1 MFPILPIG
9 PGSLIPPL
17 AADPVAREN
26 FFGTPQTGDAATA
39 RGESSTHAAQPTSL
53 LGQLGQGLG
62 DLGRGLSQ
70 EGLAGVL
77 DPVGMMDRQQAQ
89 RDLSDRFQV
98 VPDDFVG
105 PRNHN
110 QVSQAEYEEITRTFS
125 DIRLGR
131 GDLTIDTSEM
141 TDPAQAQRYRD
152 GAMSSIADMMM
163 TTSGRAQIGNLSDN
177 VASNDD
183 GTARTN
189 AAGDPIHRHTTIR
202 ALYNDTNGD
211 GNWLNDGTTEANY
224 RSNNAVATAYGAHG
238 ETGATLDT
246 TGYGTWN
253 RDAATGA
260 RGAGFDST
268 IWWNPN
274 VQAGN
279 CDRGDVIL
287 AHEMQHALHETQ
299 GTMAA
304 GTYSGAGPDNGRI
317 RNYER
322 QAVGIPHTGTHY
334 PGDPDGCTEN
344 TYRSERNQLGLGDNF
359 LQRGDYSA
367 PMPGQAPP

>member
-1 MFPILPIG
+1 VFPFLPIG
-9 PGSLIPPL
+9 PMIEPGILPMPG
-17 AADPVAREN
+17 ANV
-26 FFGTPQTGDAATA
+26 FGTPQTGDAATA
-39 RGESSTHAAQPTSL
+39 RGESSARADQPTSL
-53 LGQLGQGLG
+53 LGQLGQGIG
-62 DLGRGLSQ
+62 DLGRGLMQ
-70 EGLAGVL
+70 EGLGGAL
-77 DPVGMMDRQQAQ
+77 DPVGMMDRMQAQ

-98 VPDDFVG
+98 VPDDFIG

-110 QVSQAEYEEITRTFS
+110 QVSQAEYEQISHTFS

-131 GDLTIDTSEM
+131 GDLTINTSEM
-141 TDPAQAQRYRD
+141 TDAAQAQTYRD
-152 GAMSSIADMMM
+152 GTMSSIADMMM
-163 TTSGRAQIGNLSDN
+163 TTAGRQQVMGLSNN
-177 VASNDD
+177 VARNDD
-183 GTARTN
+183 GTARTD
-189 AAGDPIHRHTTIR
+189 AAGADVHRHSTIR

-211 GNWLNDGTTEANY
+211 GNWLNDDTSAANY
-224 RSNNAVATAYGAHG
+224 RSDNAVATAYGAHG
-238 ETGATLDT
+238 ETGAALDL

-253 RDAATGA
+253 RDAGTGA
-260 RGAGFDST
+260 RGPGFDST
-268 IWWNPN
+268 IWWNPD
-274 VQAGN
+274 VTAGA

-304 GTYSGAGPDNGRI
+304 GTYSGPGPDSGTI

-322 QAVGIPHTGTHY
+322 QAVGTPHTGGHF

-344 TYRSERNQLGLGDNF
+344 TYREQRNQLGLGDRF

>member
-1 MFPILPIG
+1 MSSFMQDLLG
-9 PGSLIPPL
+9 EEQAQALSSWL
-17 AADPVAREN
+17 
-26 FFGTPQTGDAATA
+26 GTPETGDAATA
-39 RGESSTHAAQPTSL
+39 TGESSARAEQPDGL
-53 LGQLGQGLG
+53 FGQVGQFIG
-62 DLGRGLSQ
+62 DVGRGLSQ
-70 EGLAGVL
+70 EGIGGLF

-89 RDLSDRFQV
+89 RDLSTRFQV
-98 VPDDFVG
+98 VGDDFVG

-110 QVSQAEYEEITRTFS
+110 QVSQEEYEEIARTYS
-125 DIRLGR
+125 NIRMGR

-141 TDPAQAQRYRD
+141 TDEGQEQRYRD
-152 GAMSSIADMMM
+152 GTMSAIADMMM
-163 TTSGRAQIGNLSDN
+163 TTSGRGQINNLSNN
-177 VASNDD
+177 VLRDD
-183 GTARTN
+183 
-189 AAGDPIHRHTTIR
+189 AGDARLDADGNEVHHHTTIR
-202 ALYNDTNGD
+202 ALYNDTDGD
-211 GNWLNDGTTEANY
+211 GNWLNDGTSEANY

-238 ETGATLDT
+238 ETGPTLDT

-253 RDAATGA
+253 RDASGN

-279 CDRGDVIL
+279 CDRGDVVL

-304 GTYSGAGPDNGRI
+304 GTFSGAGPDSGVI
-317 RNYER
+317 RNFER
-322 QAVGIPHTGTHY
+322 QAVGLSRSDTPSGGHY

-359 LQRGDYSA
+359 LMRNNYSGT
-367 PMPGQAPP
+367 MPGQAP